1 MRSPS
6 IAVLLLA
13 LAACSAQKQDSSAPD
28 PCIVEADPG
37 AGTAGLSWYPTLPG
51 EVRFDV
57 PAHLRSDEISIT
69 RKGATRRR
77 LTFELLSAEPQD
89 AQTVVSEALVRSGY
103 SPDDA
108 KPGAGGKISIQY
120 RKPKS
125 PSINVVF
132 FPELAKQP
140 ANPDAKSMVS
150 LSWQIKPAPKK
161 GKTDL

>member
-1 MRSPS
+1 MRVLFP
-6 IAVLLLA
+6 AVLLVT
-13 LAACSAQKQDSSAPD
+13 LAACSERQPEAGTPE
-28 PCIVEADPG
+28 PCVVEANADSG
-37 AGTAGLSWYPTLPG
+37 IARLSWYPTLPG